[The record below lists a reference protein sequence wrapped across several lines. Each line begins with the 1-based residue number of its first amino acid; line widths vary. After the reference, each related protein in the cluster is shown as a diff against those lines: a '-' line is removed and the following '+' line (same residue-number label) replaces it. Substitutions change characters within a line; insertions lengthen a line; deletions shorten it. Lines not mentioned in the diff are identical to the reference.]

1 MGREVIVMVEAECG
15 EKVSVGM
22 LTSSPGEM
30 PVVKPT
36 DLPADLP
43 GRLNTGPPVRM
54 DGAMNTELARRGFT
68 FTTAEWLCVNIDA
81 PEVVAGIHAGYAAAG
96 AELHIA
102 NSFSAARHVLEAAG
116 LGDRFESINRASV
129 ELCREAIDAAAPHRQ
144 WIAGSISTYAAG
156 HDRRNLPGLHALER
170 NVADQAR
177 VLAVAGA
184 DLIALEMMSDADL
197 CVAMARGAAEAGLPV
212 LLGLICVRDASGRV
226 MLFGRGRDHLY
237 AGENVPL
244 DEVLPSILER
254 MPAGLRLIIAVMHS
268 TAEDTGP
275 AIAVVRAGWDGDI
288 AVYPNT
294 GANNLAGGWDWTDAQ
309 TPEAFAASCE
319 QWAARGAR
327 LIGGC
332 CGYGPEHIRA
342 MSARLAGLQSEASCE
357 GGACRSMTSVQT
369 NDE

>member
-1 MGREVIVMVEAECG
+1 MKPTDPPVLKPTDPPVLKPTGPPVLKPTG
-15 EKVSVGM
+15 
-22 LTSSPGEM
+22 P

-36 DLPADLP
+36 GLPIVKPTGLPADLP
-43 GRLNTGPPVRM
+43 GRLDTGPPVRM

-68 FTTAEWLCVNIDA
+68 FTSAEWLCVNVDA

-116 LGDRFESINRASV
+116 LGHRFDSINRASV

-156 HDRRNLPGLHALER
+156 HDRRNLPGPPTLER
-170 NVADQAR
+170 NCADQAC
-177 VLAVAGA
+177 VLAAAGA
-184 DLIALEMMSDADL
+184 DLIALEMMADADT
-197 CVAMARGAAEAGLPV
+197 CVAMMRGAAEAGLPV
-212 LLGLICVRDASGRV
+212 SLGLICVRDASGRV

-244 DEVLPSILER
+244 DEVLPSILDR

-294 GANNLAGGWDWTDAQ
+294 GVNDLKGGWDWTDAQ

-319 QWAARGAR
+319 QWATQGVRV
-327 LIGGC
+327 IGGC

-342 MSARLAGLQSEASCE
+342 MSARLVGLQSEVS
-357 GGACRSMTSVQT
+357 S
-369 NDE
+369 